1 MKKFFIILEN
11 WLASKFGYDF
21 VVHFEDTILFGAGIF
36 IGMIIMAFLAGIV
49 VFKIQKVKNLGANKV
64 KLIRFQHEGVRQYV
78 ADPKSVGESVETLLL
93 VIFKPFFTKKEYD
106 MRDEKRTKYFLIIL
120 CIVGVLLLILAT
132 LSISTVIV
140 DNLK

>member
-11 WLASKFGYDF
+11 WLASKFGYYF

-78 ADPKSVGESVETLLL
+78 ADPKNVGESVETLLL
-93 VIFKPFFTKKEYD
+93 VIFKPFFTRKQYD
-106 MRDEKRTKYFLIIL
+106 IRDEKRTKYFLIIL
-120 CIVGVLLLILAT
+120 CIIGVLLLILAT

-140 DNLK
+140 ENLS